1 MGYKLKS
8 KSLSY
13 VIWLLFDPVRNQP
26 VELSDGSLTIESEQ
40 LYDLEKDSHENLN
53 LANSSTYENTL
64 KEMRRE
70 LISRIIRI

>member
-26 VELSDGSLTIESEQ
+26 VESSDGSLTIESEQ
-40 LYDLEKDSHENLN
+40 LYDFEKDSHENLN

>member
-26 VELSDGSLTIESEQ
+26 VMSSDGSLTIESEQ

-53 LANSSTYENTL
+53 LANSATYENTL

>member
-13 VIWLLFDPVRNQP
+13 FIWLLFDPVRNQP
-26 VELSDGSLTIESEQ
+26 VKSSDGSLTIESEQ